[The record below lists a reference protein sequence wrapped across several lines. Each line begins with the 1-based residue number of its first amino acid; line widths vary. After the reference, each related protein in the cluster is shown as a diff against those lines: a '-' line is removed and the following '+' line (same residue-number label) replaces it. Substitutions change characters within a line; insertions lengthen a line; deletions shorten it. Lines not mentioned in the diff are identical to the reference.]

1 MLFDIGIIGAG
12 AVGSLIAR
20 ELAGYELK
28 ICIVEKGNDV
38 ACGATKANS
47 AIIHGAFDP
56 VPGTLK
62 ASLNARGIGLMEKAA
77 KELNVPYIENGS
89 MVTAFSEKE
98 KSGLSELVLRGREN
112 GVPGLEILTG
122 SDARRIEPFLSENV
136 VAAMLCRRAAIISPY
151 ELAIAAVGNAM
162 DNGVTFKRNFD
173 VCEIIR
179 GEYFTVKAKNGQQMD
194 CKYLINCAGGGVD
207 EIARLSGDDIFGVI
221 PRAGEYLLLDK
232 SEGQKARHTI
242 FRMPDENGKG
252 ILVTPTVDG
261 NLLTGPTASR
271 VETCESTETTAEGLD
286 RVRKSAK
293 TTLPSV
299 DFSKTITAFAGVRAS
314 VPGGDFIIRP
324 SNKVKNLIHCA
335 GIDSPGLTSAPAIA
349 EYVVEILKTTPIEF
363 RERRDFD
370 PTRPDIHAFR
380 KMSPKDKNDYIREH
394 PSYGHIVCRC
404 ELISEGEI
412 IDALKRN
419 PPALDMDGVKR
430 RTRSGM
436 GRCQGGFCTPH
447 VMHLIAA
454 VNETPMERV
463 TKKGKGSEILMER
476 TVK

>member
-20 ELAGYELK
+20 ELARYELK

-56 VPGTLK
+56 IPGTLK

-271 VETCESTETTAEGLD
+271 VETCESTETTLRGW
-286 RVRKSAK
+286 
-293 TTLPSV
+293 
-299 DFSKTITAFAGVRAS
+299 
-314 VPGGDFIIRP
+314 
-324 SNKVKNLIHCA
+324 
-335 GIDSPGLTSAPAIA
+335 
-349 EYVVEILKTTPIEF
+349 
-363 RERRDFD
+363 
-370 PTRPDIHAFR
+370 
-380 KMSPKDKNDYIREH
+380 
-394 PSYGHIVCRC
+394 
-404 ELISEGEI
+404 
-412 IDALKRN
+412 RN
-419 PPALDMDGVKR
+419 R
-430 RTRSGM
+430 
-436 GRCQGGFCTPH
+436 
-447 VMHLIAA
+447 
-454 VNETPMERV
+454 
-463 TKKGKGSEILMER
+463 
-476 TVK
+476 

>member
-20 ELAGYELK
+20 ELARYELK

-349 EYVVEILKTTPIEF
+349 EYVVEILKTMPIEF
-363 RERRDFD
+363 RERGIFD

>member
-1 MLFDIGIIGAG
+1 
-12 AVGSLIAR
+12 
-20 ELAGYELK
+20 
-28 ICIVEKGNDV
+28 
-38 ACGATKANS
+38 
-47 AIIHGAFDP
+47 
-56 VPGTLK
+56 
-62 ASLNARGIGLMEKAA
+62 
-77 KELNVPYIENGS
+77 
-89 MVTAFSEKE
+89 
-98 KSGLSELVLRGREN
+98 
-112 GVPGLEILTG
+112 
-122 SDARRIEPFLSENV
+122 
-136 VAAMLCRRAAIISPY
+136 
-151 ELAIAAVGNAM
+151 
-162 DNGVTFKRNFD
+162 
-173 VCEIIR
+173 
-179 GEYFTVKAKNGQQMD
+179 MD

-324 SNKVKNLIHCA
+324 SNKVKKPHSLRRYRLSRPYLGARHCRICGGNPQNHAHRIQRAA
-335 GIDSPGLTSAPAIA
+335 G
-349 EYVVEILKTTPIEF
+349 F
-363 RERRDFD
+363 RPH
-370 PTRPDIHAFR
+370 PTRHSRLPQNVAEGQKR
-380 KMSPKDKNDYIREH
+380 LYKGT

-419 PPALDMDGVKR
+419 PPPSTWTA
-430 RTRSGM
+430 SSAAQ
-436 GRCQGGFCTPH
+436 GRAWADVREAFCTPH